1 MSATR
6 ARLSGH
12 TLSLGAVAATA
23 IGGVGCV
30 VGALLDPRRAAFSYL
45 VAYATVV
52 AAVLGALCMIMIAQV
67 TAANW
72 FVVLRRRAE
81 QIASTLPVLAVLF
94 VPVAV
99 ALPVIFPWVH
109 GEAGA
114 AGAGGSAHLQSLVAA
129 KRAYLNV
136 PFFVA
141 RAVVYW
147 IAWIA
152 LAELLRRASL
162 RNDVEASPALVR
174 RMRVV
179 SAVGLPVFAI
189 TLSFAS
195 FDWLM
200 SLTPTW
206 YSTVFGVYY
215 YASGMVAA
223 MGLLALVAWHA
234 RVREDD
240 RLSAV
245 VEPDHV
251 HAVAKLT
258 ITFLLFWAYIG
269 YAQLIVI
276 WSGNVPVEVSWYV
289 TRLVGAWRV
298 LAMVLL
304 FGGFAL
310 PFLLLVVRAI
320 KRSPRAMAALGVWL
334 LLMHYLDIYWMAMP
348 EFGSGAAA
356 FIWCDAAALLFVC
369 GAAALCWQWRCAG
382 EAAVV
387 QADPALAESVSY
399 RTD

>member
-1 MSATR
+1 MSSGMARSGGRGLSRGAIGAT
-6 ARLSGH
+6 A
-12 TLSLGAVAATA
+12 LGAV
-23 IGGVGCV
+23 GCI
-30 VGALLDPRRAAFSYL
+30 VGALIDPRRAAFSYL

-81 QIASTLPVLAVLF
+81 QIASTLPALAVLF
-94 VPVAV
+94 VPVAI
-99 ALPVIFPWVH
+99 AIPLLFPWVH
-109 GEAGA
+109 GGTGIVARGD
-114 AGAGGSAHLQSLVAA
+114 AHFQSLVAA
-129 KRAYLNV
+129 KTAYLNV
-136 PFFVA
+136 PFFIA

-147 IAWIA
+147 IAWIV

-162 RNDVEASPALVR
+162 KQDREASPALVH

-179 SAVGLPVFAI
+179 SAVGLPIFAL

-200 SLTPTW
+200 SLTPAW

-234 RVREDD
+234 RAREDD
-240 RLSAV
+240 RLAAV

-289 TRLVGAWRV
+289 TRLGGAWRV

-320 KRSPRAMAALGVWL
+320 KRSPSAMAALGVWL

-348 EFGSGAAA
+348 EYGPGAAA

-369 GAAALCWQWRCAG
+369 GVTALCWQWRCAG
-382 EAAVV
+382 EASVP

-399 RTD
+399 RTE